1 MRIKD
6 LYPRVGIALP
16 DCVIASELV
25 PLRCEKARHQTRWYA
40 ESAEHD
46 DHCGRIVLAIPGLS
60 TKQKVVNRMK
70 GCCRVCVQTVLI
82 LGQQVIEDGGGS
94 FMRSGG

>member
-6 LYPRVGIALP
+6 LDPRVGVALP
-16 DCVIASELV
+16 HCIIASEFV

-40 ESAEHD
+40 KSPEHD

-60 TKQKVVNRMK
+60 TKQKIVKRME
-70 GCCRVCVQTVLI
+70 GCRRLCVQTVLI
-82 LGQQVIEDGGGS
+82 PGQQVGEDGGDA
-94 FMRSGG
+94 FMRSDG